1 MWSVYVVLRFC
12 VMHST
17 IYVFPLYLTY
27 SPTSPKGLR
36 ILGSDS
42 PGSAVAET
50 LVPPMQQGRVQCLV
64 RELDPTC
71 HNREF
76 ACCN

>member
-36 ILGSDS
+36 ILSSDS

-50 LVPPMQQGRVQCLV
+50 LCRQCS
-64 RELDPTC
+64 RAGF
-71 HNREF
+71 N
-76 ACCN
+76 AWSGN